1 MLLYEMM
8 AGHPPF
14 QGEDEE
20 DLFSSIVNTEV
31 RWGAAAVEAADWGQL
46 CVCAGI
52 PGYGARRPRISAKGY
67 VVSYCRIV
75 FPYVK
80 HIQTLGGARPRE
92 NKPCYLLL
100 EK

>member
-31 RWGAAAVEAADWGQL
+31 RWGEAAVEAADSGQL

-67 VVSYCRIV
+67 VVLSYRIV
-75 FPYVK
+75 IRKTYPK
-80 HIQTLGGARPRE
+80 LGRRTATR
-92 NKPCYLLL
+92 K
-100 EK
+100 